1 MSESSAPIRP
11 VIRMAIRP
19 RAHDDRERLQ
29 EALRDIAQ
37 KDPSVKIK
45 MDTLDGQTEI
55 GAVRPLPGVAD
66 G

>member
-1 MSESSAPIRP
+1 
-11 VIRMAIRP
+11 MAIRP

-29 EALRDIAQ
+29 EALSDIAQ